1 MPKVRFLAFY
11 VLCLS
16 LQADPKTESGDVK
29 KISTAMGHLIGKN
42 LQTLGLS
49 LDFEAIVKGLKEAA
63 NGEPSPLS
71 EEECAE
77 AIALM
82 QEEAVSKK
90 TEENTTIAENFLKE
104 TALKPEVL
112 SLVEGKILYS
122 VQKKGTGDV
131 VFSYNSPIVRYFGKT
146 LSGKEIAVHEE
157 CMDLQEAAP
166 VFRNT
171 ICGMKEGEIR
181 TVYVHPEELFYDNED
196 SSLAIL
202 EIELIKADSKNPSKN
217 EEQLFPKEIDRQ
229 LR

>member
-1 MPKVRFLAFY
+1 MLKVRILIFCALS
-11 VLCLS
+11 LS
-16 LQADPKTESGDVK
+16 LQAEQEIESSDVK

-49 LDFEAIVKGLKEAA
+49 LDFEAVVKGLKSAV
-63 NGEPSPLS
+63 NGDPSPLT

-82 QEEAVSKK
+82 QEEASSKLV
-90 TEENTTIAENFLKE
+90 EENTNIAETFLRE

-112 SLVEGKILYS
+112 SLVEGKLLYS
-122 VQKKGTGDV
+122 IEKKGTGDV

-146 LSGKEIAVHEE
+146 LSGKEISVHEE
-157 CMDLQEAAP
+157 CMDLQEASQ
-166 VFRNT
+166 VFRDT

-181 TVYVHPEELFYDNED
+181 TVYVHPEMELSEDLD

-202 EIELIKADSKNPSKN
+202 QIELIKADSKNSSSN
-217 EEQLFPKEIDRQ
+217 ESALFPKEIDRQ
-229 LR
+229 LH